1 MRRCFVDIAFF
12 FISIVSFLGLFI
24 FNIRGRRLYKLFFHL
39 SGDVTWDVAFLAY
52 LFLCEFIICCLFKS
66 AAARKALETAHN
78 FILKGAINWCKD
90 TWLSPYTLTS
100 YEPPAAVNLGRS
112 LNIGLVVFKGGQ
124 SDEAIFRF
132 YLVSSVWNEKK

>member
-1 MRRCFVDIAFF
+1 MYVGGG
-12 FISIVSFLGLFI
+12 FISCSSISLETSHG
-24 FNIRGRRLYKLFFHL
+24 
-39 SGDVTWDVAFLAY
+39 TWRFSH
-52 LFLCEFIICCLFKS
+52 LFLCEFIIYCCLFKS

-90 TWLSPYTLTS
+90 TLLSLYTYILRPTS
-100 YEPPAAVNLGRS
+100 YEPPAAVNFGRS

-132 YLVSSVWNEKK
+132 CLVSSV

>member
-1 MRRCFVDIAFF
+1 MQLIGARTPD
-12 FISIVSFLGLFI
+12 
-24 FNIRGRRLYKLFFHL
+24 
-39 SGDVTWDVAFLAY
+39 
-52 LFLCEFIICCLFKS
+52 S
-66 AAARKALETAHN
+66 ALT
-78 FILKGAINWCKD
+78 
-90 TWLSPYTLTS
+90 YTLTS